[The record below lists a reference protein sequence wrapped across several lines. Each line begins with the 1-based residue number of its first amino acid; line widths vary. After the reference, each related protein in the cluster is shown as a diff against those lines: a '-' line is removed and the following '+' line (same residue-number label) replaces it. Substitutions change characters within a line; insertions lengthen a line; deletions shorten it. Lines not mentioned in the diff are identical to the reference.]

1 MEEPHTIQRA
11 PDGFEPLSPEQLV
24 ADIIHYNQRVW
35 PTPAPGGRW
44 HVGAAAMKPIVSD
57 RKCRPQFPPKSVET
71 AICEFTKP
79 AVYTANMPFVR
90 MASAEGKPFGL
101 ETNIVEGMST
111 IQCCPP
117 ATVAIA
123 TVEHDRTQL
132 VWSDNRSDD
141 CISGGGCVAA
151 QLANAPRDVGGGRP
165 LPRYRFPGE
174 HGKQEGGGFCLLCIR
189 ADAQAM
195 VKVYSSIV
203 ACSTR
208 QIGGAAVALPPF
220 QNLVNCPGGYTEQSL
235 GVTPNQTVFS
245 PVSIVGIDIP
255 MTVRVSPR
263 GDVYVDQ
270 SAAEWETQ
278 QRRNSTH
285 RSADF

>member
-141 CISGGGCVAA
+141 CISGGG
-151 QLANAPRDVGGGRP
+151 
-165 LPRYRFPGE
+165 
-174 HGKQEGGGFCLLCIR
+174 
-189 ADAQAM
+189 
-195 VKVYSSIV
+195 
-203 ACSTR
+203 
-208 QIGGAAVALPPF
+208 
-220 QNLVNCPGGYTEQSL
+220 
-235 GVTPNQTVFS
+235 
-245 PVSIVGIDIP
+245 
-255 MTVRVSPR
+255 
-263 GDVYVDQ
+263 
-270 SAAEWETQ
+270 
-278 QRRNSTH
+278 
-285 RSADF
+285 